1 MGHSGEP
8 VKNANLALGDTEG
21 PQTFP
26 GLASDRQQWV
36 RNGVIVKFEARP
48 LNSGPLMEGMFADV
62 RFSVTDSAT
71 GQPLAGVAP
80 GAWLDPMVAD
90 DKGTSRDAQ
99 CKSRVGLYL
108 KSTIGARPLLD
119 LNSYF
124 LMVLNKDASATV
136 IDPTVSVGG
145 ITSTLT
151 RIALRQPGMDWTSTN
166 DDKRVFVSMPSAGE
180 VAVIDGEKFQVLD
193 NIPAGSQPL
202 RVALQ
207 PDERYLWVG
216 NNAPN
221 EGESGVT
228 VIDAQSLKR
237 LKFLPTGPGHHEIA
251 FSKNSRFAFVSSRDA
266 GTVEVFDVATL
277 ASARTLKTGS
287 HPLSLAYSPLSDA
300 VYVADGRDGTITVID
315 AHSLDVRKVIAAQ
328 QGLGPMSFTEDGRY
342 GFVLNTLNSHALV
355 IDSASDSVLHDLEVS
370 PEPFQV
376 TVTQNYAYI
385 RGLASSRV
393 TMVNLSS
400 LGRDRKP
407 ILQSFEAGPAA
418 PRLAGDLPLA
428 AGLSPAR
435 DNDAVFVVNPVDN
448 TTYFYAE
455 GMNAPMSG
463 YPNRG
468 NAARAVRVID
478 RSLREVEPGVYS
490 SRVRLPSAGNFDVA
504 FMLNQPQVIH
514 CFTAQ
519 IEVNP
524 ALEKRLAIP
533 RVTFLLERRFEPVG
547 KLVPIRIRLVQ
558 GRNNTPMTGARDVYL
573 RYFLAPSSRP
583 KEVLAVEVGEG
594 IYEAQ
599 ADLSETGA
607 YYLHARSESLGIRAN
622 EQSYASLR
630 VMPVDN
636 SPVHLS
642 NQSPAVSDRTT
653 P

>member
-1 MGHSGEP
+1 
-8 VKNANLALGDTEG
+8 
-21 PQTFP
+21 
-26 GLASDRQQWV
+26 
-36 RNGVIVKFEARP
+36 
-48 LNSGPLMEGMFADV
+48 
-62 RFSVTDSAT
+62 
-71 GQPLAGVAP
+71 
-80 GAWLDPMVAD
+80 
-90 DKGTSRDAQ
+90 
-99 CKSRVGLYL
+99 
-108 KSTIGARPLLD
+108 
-119 LNSYF
+119 
-124 LMVLNKDASATV
+124 
-136 IDPTVSVGG
+136 
-145 ITSTLT
+145 
-151 RIALRQPGMDWTSTN
+151 
-166 DDKRVFVSMPSAGE
+166 
-180 VAVIDGEKFQVLD
+180 
-193 NIPAGSQPL
+193 
-202 RVALQ
+202 
-207 PDERYLWVG
+207 
-216 NNAPN
+216 
-221 EGESGVT
+221 
-228 VIDAQSLKR
+228 
-237 LKFLPTGPGHHEIA
+237 
-251 FSKNSRFAFVSSRDA
+251 
-266 GTVEVFDVATL
+266 
-277 ASARTLKTGS
+277 
-287 HPLSLAYSPLSDA
+287 
-300 VYVADGRDGTITVID
+300 
-315 AHSLDVRKVIAAQ
+315 
-328 QGLGPMSFTEDGRY
+328 
-342 GFVLNTLNSHALV
+342 
-355 IDSASDSVLHDLEVS
+355 VS
-370 PEPFQV
+370 PEPFQI

-385 RGLASSRV
+385 RGLASPRV

-400 LGRDRKP
+400 LGKDRKP

-468 NAARAVRVID
+468 NAARAVRVVD

-490 SRVRLPSAGNFDVA
+490 SRVRLPSAGHFDVA

-519 IEVNP
+519 VEVNP

-558 GRNNTPMTGARDVYL
+558 GRDNAPMTGAKDVYL

-583 KEVLAVEVGEG
+583 REVLAVEIGEG

-630 VMPVDN
+630 VMPVDT

-642 NQSPAVSDRTT
+642 NQSPAVSDRMT